1 MKKTDWKKVAPW
13 IGMLVLTLVGAYFLI
28 QQRSQRTPS
37 RDISYS
43 ELLAQIDEDLPTAR
57 RALESEDIEE
67 SATLWRQIFGDK
79 FPKPSAS
86 SRASFPPV
94 AVRPNKP
101 AGFA

>member
-43 ELLAQIDEDLPTAR
+43 ELLAQIDEGRVHDVTIAGEEITGHFNDGTAFNTL
-57 RALESEDIEE
+57 APEYHNLVKQITEKKVSIKELNEE
-67 SATLWRQIFGDK
+67 
-79 FPKPSAS
+79 
-86 SRASFPPV
+86 
-94 AVRPNKP
+94 NKM
-101 AGFA
+101 G